1 MSDLTYPAEAGQPA
15 PDAFLLRKLSFLLRT
30 GIFLH
35 RQDALISYDERDS
48 ANPLKSSE
56 DLRLRLCG
64 GAAAQEFPFLMMEE
78 FHVCFAA
85 IGCGEDTLLIG
96 PMSTEDFNRP
106 RRHQFYQKYGI
117 LRANERDLPRFTL
130 YEAASVV
137 STVTRAVCGSEYTE
151 KELLSANHLLELS
164 EEDPRKQFL
173 YTIREDDE
181 DYYRHTY
188 QEERMLLAQ
197 VREGNVEE
205 AVRLSEVLDLEIG
218 RLAENQQDHWR
229 NVLVIGVTLCAR
241 AAIEGGVEPHLAY
254 RVSGYYIR
262 QGTGCRDGAQILAV
276 RNQAVADLAG
286 RVREVRSRRHVSSY
300 TRQCKDYIE
309 QHYREKILQEEVAA
323 GLGISA
329 DYLSRLFKEETGLT
343 FSEYLNQFRVERAAN
358 LLIYS
363 EEPLAYIARYVNF
376 PSQSY
381 FGRIFKKVKGMT
393 PRQYRELYK
402 PSEFISQKEK

>member
-1 MSDLTYPAEAGQPA
+1 MVPPL
-15 PDAFLLRKLSFLLRT
+15 DAFLLRRLSFLLRT
-30 GIFLH
+30 GIFL
-35 RQDALISYDERDS
+35 QQGENLVSYQERDS
-48 ANPLKSSE
+48 SNPIRCSE
-56 DLRLRLCG
+56 QLRRKLCG
-64 GAAAQEFPFLMMEE
+64 QGFLQEVPYLMMDD

-85 IGCGEDTLLIG
+85 IPCGEDTLLVG

-106 RRHQFYQKYGI
+106 RRHQFYQFYGAA
-117 LRANERDLPRFTL
+117 RADEKDLPRFTM
-130 YEAASVV
+130 YEAAAVV
-137 STVTRAVCGSEYTE
+137 STVAKAVCGQEYTE
-151 KELLSANHLLELS
+151 HEILSGNHLLGAVS
-164 EEDPRKQFL
+164 EEPGKQFL
-173 YTIREDDE
+173 YTIAEDEE

-188 QEERMLLAQ
+188 QEERMLLNQ

-218 RLAENQQDHWR
+218 RLAENQEDHWR
-229 NVLVIGVTLCAR
+229 NILVIGITLCAR
-241 AAIEGGVEPHLAY
+241 AAIEGGMEPYLAY

-262 QGTGCRDGAQILAV
+262 KGTGCRDAAQILAV
-276 RNQAVADLAG
+276 RNQAVADMAG

-309 QHYREKILQEEVAA
+309 QHYREKILLEELAE

-329 DYLSRLFKEETGLT
+329 DYLSRLFKEETDQT
-343 FSEYLNQFRVERAAN
+343 FTEYLNQFRVERAAN

-363 EEPLAYIARYVNF
+363 EETLAYIAHYVNF

-393 PRQYRELYK
+393 PRQYREMYK
-402 PSEFISQKEK
+402 PAEFISRKET